1 MKKVIA
7 LTALVLM
14 LSLNTYA
21 STTSNMDS
29 SNGMVTLAEVSL
41 LIGAII
47 LPAFGRTKA

>member
-21 STTSNMDS
+21 SSTSNVET
-29 SNGMVTLAEVSL
+29 SNGLLTLAEVSL

-47 LPAFGRTKA
+47 LPAFKKA